1 MDKFFCNPSYPILFN
16 NASSFSENSIGDS
29 ITNLS
34 NNISSAQELYD
45 FFFCDNYKEQINKND
60 KK

>member
-29 ITNLS
+29 ITNS
-34 NNISSAQELYD
+34 SSKFSSAQELYD
-45 FFFCDNYKEQINKND
+45 FFFDDNYKEQINKND

>member
-16 NASSFSENSIGDS
+16 SASSFSENSIGDS
-29 ITNLS
+29 IANSRS
-34 NNISSAQELYD
+34 NILSAQELYD
-45 FFFCDNYKEQINKND
+45 FFFDDNYKEQINKND